1 MSQPPVTRERRVMYT
16 DFTLSDTDDD
26 PGEARIRRVATHTRR
41 SRPCRKAAT
50 VSPGEQEANGWT
62 SPRSTSGRWT
72 ATAKV
77 VDGVAARQMDL
88 PTPCDGWSVREL
100 LNHIVGGNF
109 WAAELAAG
117 KTIDEV
123 GDRLDGDMLGDDPRP
138 RTARRPQLAAAA
150 FNAPGAMDAPC
161 AVSYGPY
168 PARSTADTASSTSRS
183 TVGIWPRPPVRTRR
197 SILRS
202 STRSPRSSHRRS
214 TCSPG
219 SGMFGT
225 TIGVAADADPQTRL
239 LSQLGR
245 HD

>member
-1 MSQPPVTRERRVMYT
+1 MDLPQIHERA
-16 DFTLSDTDDD
+16 LS
-26 PGEARIRRVATHTRR
+26 A
-41 SRPCRKAAT
+41 
-50 VSPGEQEANGWT
+50 
-62 SPRSTSGRWT
+62 T
-72 ATAKV
+72 ATL

-123 GDRLDGDMLGDDPRP
+123 GDRLDGDMLGDNPSAAYR
-138 RTARRPQLAAAA
+138 ASAEVAAAA

-161 AVSYGPY
+161 AVSYGPV
-168 PARSTADTASSTSRS
+168 PGSVSSGHRIVDVAIHGWDLAKATGQDTTLDPELVDAVAAIVAPQVDLLS
-183 TVGIWPRPPVRTRR
+183 
-197 SILRS
+197 
-202 STRSPRSSHRRS
+202 
-214 TCSPG
+214 G

-225 TIGVAADADPQTRL
+225 TVVVAADADAQTRL

>member
-1 MSQPPVTRERRVMYT
+1 MDLP
-16 DFTLSDTDDD
+16 
-26 PGEARIRRVATHTRR
+26 RIH
-41 SRPCRKAAT
+41 
-50 VSPGEQEANGWT
+50 EQALGA
-62 SPRSTSGRWT
+62 T
-72 ATAKV
+72 ATLIE
-77 VDGVAARQMDL
+77 GVAARQLDL

-100 LNHIVGGNF
+100 LNHIVGGNL

-123 GDRLDGDMLGDDPRP
+123 GDRLDGDMLGDDPSAAYR
-138 RTARRPQLAAAA
+138 ASAEVAAAA

-161 AVSYGPY
+161 AVSYGPVPGSVY
-168 PARSTADTASSTSRS
+168 CGHRIVDVAIHGWDLAKGTGQDTTLDPALVDAVAAIVAPQIDLLS
-183 TVGIWPRPPVRTRR
+183 
-197 SILRS
+197 
-202 STRSPRSSHRRS
+202 
-214 TCSPG
+214 G

>member
-1 MSQPPVTRERRVMYT
+1 MDLPQIHERA
-16 DFTLSDTDDD
+16 LS
-26 PGEARIRRVATHTRR
+26 A
-41 SRPCRKAAT
+41 
-50 VSPGEQEANGWT
+50 
-62 SPRSTSGRWT
+62 T
-72 ATAKV
+72 ATL

-100 LNHIVGGNF
+100 LNHIVGGNY

-123 GDRLDGDMLGDDPRP
+123 GDRLDGDTLGDDPSAAYR
-138 RTARRPQLAAAA
+138 ASAEAAAAA

-161 AVSYGPY
+161 AVSYGPVPGSVY
-168 PARSTADTASSTSRS
+168 CGHRIVDVAIHGWDLAKATGQDTTIDPELVDAVAAIVAPQVDLLS
-183 TVGIWPRPPVRTRR
+183 
-197 SILRS
+197 
-202 STRSPRSSHRRS
+202 
-214 TCSPG
+214 G

-225 TIGVAADADPQTRL
+225 TVVVAADADAQTRL